1 MSRRYFCI
9 VLALLLTVG
18 AGMLVVIL
26 PLVINWL
33 VFLVWAAFL
42 LLVCLR
48 DDSFRRGMLHAGV
61 MLVIVAAAFAA
72 PVKREQWIRAREL
85 KVPAIRMTL
94 EEIEAY
100 HQLHREW
107 IPTQASIASPPEELK
122 SLISFPAEQMTVGEF
137 IVALESQSTLRHCFS
152 HCGNG
157 SSILFGG
164 DCCFGLHFRSDARV
178 RAAAAAED

>member
-1 MSRRYFCI
+1 MHRRYFRT
-9 VLALLLTVG
+9 VLALLLTLG
-18 AGMLVVIL
+18 AGILVVIL

-42 LLVCLR
+42 LFFCLR
-48 DDSFRRGMLHAGV
+48 DDSFRRGMIHAGV

-72 PVKREQWIRAREL
+72 PVKREPWIRAREM

-94 EEIEAY
+94 EEIEEY

-107 IPTQASIASPPEELK
+107 IPTPATIASPPEELK
-122 SLISFPAEQMTVGEF
+122 SMISFPAKQMTVGEF
-137 IVALESQSTLRHCFS
+137 IVVLESQSTLRHYFS

-164 DCCFGLHFRSDARV
+164 DCCFGLHFRSDV
-178 RAAAAAED
+178 RPQDTQAQD